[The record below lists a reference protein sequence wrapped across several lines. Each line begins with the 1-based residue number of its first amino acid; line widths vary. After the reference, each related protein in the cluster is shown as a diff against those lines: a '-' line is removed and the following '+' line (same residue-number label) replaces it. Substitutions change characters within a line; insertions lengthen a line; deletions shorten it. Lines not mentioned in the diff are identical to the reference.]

1 MKTFS
6 SNIQSVIG
14 LDNLSVFYLVQLDYK
29 TGTIYHT
36 NSPMDIDVAGYATF
50 SSDNELLGID
60 APKMSSVVDREAYK
74 ITYSDNSSSL
84 RTKFELGIVG
94 TPVTVFIGFYNTS
107 AAAIGGVQPGQPFT
121 AYTDLVIAYKGFIDS
136 HGYTT
141 DVEGAITAVL
151 ECSSP
156 MASLDLT
163 KPLYT
168 SRDAMRQINI
178 SDSSFDD
185 VYTGSKAI
193 NLLWG
198 KK

>member
-29 TGTIYHT
+29 TGSVYHAST
-36 NSPMDIDVAGYATF
+36 PMDIDVAGYATF
-50 SSDNELLGID
+50 SSDNELLSID

-74 ITYSDNSSSL
+74 ITYSDNASVL
-84 RTKFELGIVG
+84 RTKFETGIVG
-94 TPVTVFIGFYNTS
+94 TPVTVFIGFYNNS
-107 AAAIGGVQPGQPFT
+107 ATTISGVLPGQPFT
-121 AYTDLVIAYKGFIDS
+121 SYADLIVAYKGFIDS

-168 SRDAMRQINI
+168 SRDAMRQINTA
-178 SDSSFDD
+178 DSSFDD

>member
-14 LDNLSVFYLVQLDYK
+14 LDNLSIFYLVQLDYK

-94 TPVTVFIGFYNTS
+94 TSVTVFIGFYNTS
-107 AAAIGGVQPGQPFT
+107 AAAIGGVQPGLPFT

-168 SRDAMRQINI
+168 SRDAMRQINT

>member
-14 LDNLSVFYLVQLDYK
+14 LDNLSIFYLVQLDYK

-94 TPVTVFIGFYNTS
+94 TSVTVFIGFYNTS
-107 AAAIGGVQPGQPFT
+107 AATVSSVAPGQPFT
-121 AYTDLVIAYKGFIDS
+121 NYPDLIIAYKGFVDS

-141 DVEGAITAVL
+141 DTEGAITAVL

-168 SRDAMRQINI
+168 SRDAMRQINT